1 MSKTPHILVV
11 EDEEILLQF
20 LVYHIEHAGYRATA
34 ITTGGE
40 IFSHLDNDDVDLIL
54 LDLGLPDGDG
64 LSRAQQIRER
74 SSVPIVV
81 LTARKGADDRV
92 MALGLG
98 ADDYLT
104 KPCDPREL
112 LLRIRN
118 VLGRCGATPQRE
130 NATPE
135 PAPVPTPAPAAPS
148 PSPVASA
155 PVAPQTEKRSNALV
169 LISIAA
175 LIAVVGGG
183 AGWWFMSQSSPQSP
197 KKTTSQQAS
206 KSALTPPSVAPKQQ
220 QAEPQPQPVSAQK
233 ASSLDIPVV
242 ANPQIETG
250 NEEATEIGNA
260 ATNGRKA
267 KPSPATTSY
276 SWVLK
281 SKCQPLPELKWWR
294 FNKHTDIVRYVNRR
308 HGGDWQPYI
317 QSWVDRLSKL
327 QNIYSRNS
335 GIKTKTGEILKGA
348 SLKQYIDD
356 TQTRLDITIC
366 LSREAAD
373 FAYKKS
379 LLNR

>member
-1 MSKTPHILVV
+1 MSETPHILVV

-20 LVYHIEHAGYRATA
+20 LVYHVENAGYRATA

-40 IFSHLDNDDVDLIL
+40 IFPYLDNGDVDLIL

-118 VLGRCGATPQRE
+118 VLARCGAAAQPGI
-130 NATPE
+130 AA
-135 PAPVPTPAPAAPS
+135 PAPTAPPPVPAPAPAPAT
-148 PSPVASA
+148 PVASA
-155 PVAPQTEKRSNALV
+155 PSAPQPEKRSSGIALF
-169 LISIAA
+169 LIAA
-175 LIAVVGGG
+175 LIIVAGGG
-183 AGWWFMSQSSPQSP
+183 GGWWYMTQPVP
-197 KKTTSQQAS
+197 EPIEQQAS
-206 KSALTPPSVAPKQQ
+206 KSALIPPSVSQEPK
-220 QAEPQPQPVSAQK
+220 AETSQPQPAPSKK
-233 ASSLDIPVV
+233 ASSFDVTVTAKPATDPENGESTDIGTAPS
-242 ANPQIETG
+242 
-250 NEEATEIGNA
+250 ATKQTE
-260 ATNGRKA
+260 
-267 KPSPATTSY
+267 PSPAASSY

-281 SKCQPLPELKWWR
+281 SKCPPLPELKWWR
-294 FNKHTDIVRYVNRR
+294 FNKHTDLVRYVNKR

-317 QSWVDRLSKL
+317 QSWVDRLAKL

-335 GIKTKTGEILKGA
+335 GIKTKTGEILKGP

-356 TQTRLDITIC
+356 TQARLDITIC
-366 LSREAAD
+366 LSREATD

-379 LLNR
+379 LLKR